1 MFGILDFRWHRASY
15 PQHRLVSPSAMS
27 ETRDLLAILDLE
39 ALEGNLF
46 RGRSPA
52 VGWQRIFGGLVISQ
66 ALIAAMRT
74 VDDALPPHSLHAYF
88 ILPGDPAL
96 PIDYAVDRL
105 RDGRSFATRQVV
117 ARQNGAAIFTLS
129 ASFHRNEEGYDHQ
142 QPMPSVPQPETLLS
156 EKELVA
162 RFASQLSP
170 SLQRYFLR
178 ERPIELRPVSL
189 KRYIGASLTKEER
202 AQPVQHVWFRA
213 TEALPDD
220 LRLHLA
226 LLAYA
231 SDMTLVDTALI
242 AHGKSVFDA
251 DIQGASLD
259 HAMWFHRDFRM
270 DEWLLYA
277 QDSPSTSRALGLARG
292 LIFTREGRLIASVAQ
307 EGLLRQ
313 KTPR

>member
-1 MFGILDFRWHRASY
+1 
-15 PQHRLVSPSAMS
+15 MS

-39 ALEGNLF
+39 TLESNLF

-66 ALIAAMRT
+66 ALIAAMRS
-74 VDDALPPHSLHAYF
+74 VDVALRPHSLHAYF

-96 PIDYAVDRL
+96 FIDYAVDRL

-129 ASFHRNEEGYDHQ
+129 ASFHRHEEGYDHQ
-142 QPMPSVPQPETLLS
+142 QVMPVVPQPETLLS
-156 EKELVA
+156 EKELVS
-162 RFASQLSP
+162 RFASQISP

-178 ERPIELRPVSL
+178 ERPIELRPVNL
-189 KRYIGASLTKEER
+189 KRYIGASLTPEER
-202 AQPVQHVWFRA
+202 AHPVQYVWFRA
-213 TEALPDD
+213 AEALPDD
-220 LRLHLA
+220 PRLHLA

-259 HAMWFHRDFRM
+259 HAIWFHRDFRM
-270 DEWLLYA
+270 DDWLLYA
-277 QDSPSTSRALGLARG
+277 QDSPSASHALGLARG
-292 LIFTREGRLIASVAQ
+292 LIFTRDGRLIASVAQ

-313 KTPR
+313 RNPR

>member
-1 MFGILDFRWHRASY
+1 
-15 PQHRLVSPSAMS
+15 MS

-39 ALEGNLF
+39 SHDSNRF

-74 VDDALPPHSLHAYF
+74 VDDALRPHSLHAYF
-88 ILPGDPAL
+88 ILSGDPAL

-117 ARQNGAAIFTLS
+117 ARQNNAAIFTLS
-129 ASFHRNEEGYDHQ
+129 ASFHRSEAGYDHQ
-142 QPMPSVPQPETLLS
+142 QPMPDVPQPEILLP

-162 RFASQLSP
+162 RFASQISP

-189 KRYIGASLTKEER
+189 KRYLGEGLSAAER
-202 AQPVQHVWFRA
+202 ANPVQYVWFRA
-213 TEALPDD
+213 AEALPDD
-220 LRLHLA
+220 PRLHIA

-242 AHGKSVFDA
+242 AHGRSVFDP

-259 HAMWFHRDFRM
+259 HAMWFHRDFRL
-270 DEWLLYA
+270 DDWLLYA
-277 QDSPSTSRALGLARG
+277 QDSPSTSHALGLARG
-292 LIFTREGRLIASVAQ
+292 LIFTRGGKLIASVAQ

-313 KTPR
+313 KTPRGLMRP

>member
-1 MFGILDFRWHRASY
+1 
-15 PQHRLVSPSAMS
+15 MS
-27 ETRDLLAILDLE
+27 ETRDLLAILDLDTIE
-39 ALEGNLF
+39 SNLF
-46 RGRSPA
+46 QGRSPS

-74 VDDALPPHSLHAYF
+74 VDEALRPHSLHAYF

-129 ASFHRNEEGYDHQ
+129 ASFHRHEDGYDHQ
-142 QPMPSVPQPETLLS
+142 QAMPAVPQPEMLVS
-156 EKELVA
+156 EREIVS
-162 RFASQLSP
+162 RFADQLSL

-178 ERPIELRPVSL
+178 ERPIELRPTSL
-189 KRYIGASLTKEER
+189 KRYIGASLTPEER
-202 AQPVQHVWFRA
+202 AHPVQHVWFRA

-220 LRLHLA
+220 ARLHIA
-226 LLAYA
+226 MLAYA
-231 SDMTLVDTALI
+231 SDMTLIDTALV

-270 DEWLLYA
+270 DDWLLYA
-277 QDSPSTSRALGLARG
+277 QDSPSTSHALGLARG
-292 LIFTREGRLIASVAQ
+292 LIFTRDGKLIASVAQ
-307 EGLLRQ
+307 EGLLRRRVNQ
-313 KTPR
+313 KLV